1 MTSPDAAGRDE
12 AILNEMRELSRGLS
26 DERAQAVMGSV
37 IDAVALN
44 PQPLPPK
51 VQEIL
56 GSVIDAV
63 ALNPQ
68 PIPPGIE
75 AVLRAVVGSVSLN
88 PQPEPPGASP
98 AG

>member
-1 MTSPDAAGRDE
+1 MTSPEAGGRDE
-12 AILNEMRELSRGLS
+12 AILSEMRELSRGLS
-26 DERAQAVMGSV
+26 DERAQAIMGSI

-68 PIPPGIE
+68 PLPPGIE

-88 PQPEPPGASP
+88 PQPEPPVAS
-98 AG
+98 AAE

>member
-1 MTSPDAAGRDE
+1 MTSPEAGGRDE

-26 DERAQAVMGSV
+26 DERAQAVMVSV

-88 PQPEPPGASP
+88 PQPEPPGASAP
-98 AG
+98 G

>member
-1 MTSPDAAGRDE
+1 MHPESRGDE
-12 AILNEMRELSRGLS
+12 AILNEIRELSRGLS
-26 DERAQAVMGSV
+26 DERAQSIVGAVV
-37 IDAVALN
+37 DAVALN

-51 VQEIL
+51 VGEIL
-56 GSVIDAV
+56 GDVIDVV

-88 PQPEPPGASP
+88 PQPEPPGAS
-98 AG
+98 AGE